1 MNMNKWK
8 ALALVMIALLIIS
21 TGLRFAYM
29 EAHSFPLNEKQKTFA
44 INSALEAMKDEMEGN
59 NYNITIQ
66 EQGRIISTANGDKKV
81 VRVVFTRGNMTL
93 TALVDMDTGNVVEKN
108 KMEYIGWMTDYQY
121 PDPQRWAHK
130 RLFRTT

>member
-1 MNMNKWK
+1 MNKWK

-93 TALVDMDTGNVVEKN
+93 TALVDMDTGGVVEKS
-108 KMEYIGWMTDYQY
+108 KVEHSGWMTEYQY
-121 PDPQRWAHK
+121 QNTERLEHK
-130 RLFRTT
+130 LSFRAT